1 MAYYISPSKETA
13 RVLRNSA
20 ETLSVTFYNGETAT
34 DADGAVTIGITD
46 GNGDTVVGA
55 GTATT
60 SAGSGVY
67 TYNLAG
73 RSDLDTLTATW
84 SGTFGGNAMTFLT
97 QVAVIGGVYV
107 TPAELRAQESI
118 SGETSV
124 FPLADLVEAID
135 YARHVIDDYT
145 GASWTYRG
153 KRETLSGSNTEYL
166 RLKHMF
172 PRRVISAS
180 VDGTALTATQLNN
193 LALDETGVIVRDD
206 DAWTFTTPGHKVKVH
221 YEHGITETPPPDIKW
236 AAVTLARFHLL
247 EQVSR
252 IPDRATQVQSEFG
265 NITLS
270 QAGGFTRPTPLNEVN
285 VILNRHRHRPPT
297 VR

>member
-1 MAYYISPSKETA
+1 MAITFSPSKETA

-20 ETLSVTFYNGETAT
+20 ETLSVTFNGKLQPTQT
-34 DADGAVTIGITD
+34 VVTIGITD
-46 GNGDTVVGA
+46 GGDTVVGA
-55 GTATT
+55 GTAAT
-60 SAGSGVY
+60 SVGSGVY
-67 TYNLAG
+67 ATALG

-97 QVAVIGGVYV
+97 QVEVIGGVYV

-145 GASWTYRG
+145 GTSWTYRG

-270 QAGGFTRPTPLNEVN
+270 QAGGFTRPTLNEVD
-285 VILNRHRHRPPT
+285 VILNVT
-297 VR
+297 DMNTDGQIGKSCI